1 MHIPP
6 SLLWLRLLRAH
17 PFLWRGGVVDA
28 FRKPGTPSGEF
39 VEFCE
44 LGSDA
49 GGRGEEEVGGIGGLG
64 EAESRVGGEFEETEV
79 ETGAG
84 EVVGLRES

>member
-1 MHIPP
+1 MPE
-6 SLLWLRLLRAH
+6 
-17 PFLWRGGVVDA
+17 GGA
-28 FRKPGTPSGEF
+28 RKKL
-39 VEFCE
+39 VE
-44 LGSDA
+44 S
-49 GGRGEEEVGGIGGLG
+49 VGLG